1 MGLLPLDQPM
11 SSSENQVNGTDIPGS
26 PSILHRGVRDER
38 TSPCRGTV
46 IQWWTEWA
54 RWCIVEPL
62 KQKGNYRRFSYVVI
76 CGGETQRLG
85 AIQHR
90 AFATIPGWSQA
101 KWPTKC

>member
-46 IQWWTEWA
+46 IQW
-54 RWCIVEPL
+54 
-62 KQKGNYRRFSYVVI
+62 
-76 CGGETQRLG
+76 
-85 AIQHR
+85 
-90 AFATIPGWSQA
+90 
-101 KWPTKC
+101 